1 VNPAKSPLPVRDR
14 AAPFAAFARKLTLP
28 QTAVLALEGPLE
40 VPYSD
45 GGRAWFSAFE
55 HNGTLICP
63 APGELR
69 RLRSLASTV
78 ESLYEALRALV
89 AQGWRY
95 NQLHLFGFGD
105 GGTVRL
111 LTRARPSKRPDARPC
126 TATPVPRAGAREQL
140 FRAQDHS
147 QNEPLRAAAAAL
159 YRRTPIERRSTD

>member
-1 VNPAKSPLPVRDR
+1 MNPAKSPLPVRDR
-14 AAPFAAFARKLTLP
+14 AAPFAAFARKLALP

-78 ESLYEALRALV
+78 ES
-89 AQGWRY
+89 
-95 NQLHLFGFGD
+95 
-105 GGTVRL
+105 RL
-111 LTRARPSKRPDARPC
+111 LK
-126 TATPVPRAGAREQL
+126 PVT
-140 FRAQDHS
+140 S
-147 QNEPLRAAAAAL
+147 
-159 YRRTPIERRSTD
+159 YY